1 MMQGFSCGFGVY
13 AGYKKAVPHTELR
26 PINLIADCLDLH
38 LAPTHQAQ
46 GRRLK
51 LC

>member
-1 MMQGFSCGFGVY
+1 VQGFFGGFGVY

-26 PINLIADCLDLH
+26 PINLITDCLDLH
-38 LAPTHQAQ
+38 LVAEHQVQ
-46 GRRLK
+46 DRRLK